1 MLPDRSFL
9 IGQKLVKNAKI
20 QISCKQTAEIR
31 TRNINKQLKISCLA
45 YKLTTFKDLP
55 EGPKIG
61 AEGINFSSVT
71 NKWVL
76 SARKVWQGVCW
87 LNLCNQ

>member
-9 IGQKLVKNAKI
+9 IGQKLVKIAKI

-31 TRNINKQLKISCLA
+31 TRQLKISCLA